1 MSKSITKKPANRQKI
16 LVYGITGMTGSRVT
30 ELLRDQFKIIGPP
43 HFQLDLTNKK
53 MVQKNIKNMQPDQ
66 ILYLAGITKVDE
78 AEVNQKKTFLLN
90 AEAVRYAAE
99 QAAKLSIPFHFV
111 STDAVFD
118 GRLKKRAY
126 KEKDKTNPLSV
137 YGKSKLAGEKIT
149 LSSSKRNSVLRTI
162 MIYSPNYPHKK
173 DFAKFAYESLKYGKQ
188 FSGIIDQVIS
198 PTYVD
203 DLVYAIAEILEK
215 RSRGIYHVASIDF
228 TTNYEFLKKIA
239 KAFKLDEKL
248 ITKTTFDEFFKG
260 KPAPRQQYSRLSTIK
275 FRKEFGVKILHTIN
289 EGINNFKKQIMKLE
303 DQPVDI

>member
-1 MSKSITKKPANRQKI
+1 MSKVKAKNASERQKI
-16 LVYGITGMTGSRVT
+16 LVYGITGMTGARVS
-30 ELLRDQFKIIGPP
+30 ELLKSQFKIIGPP

-53 MVQKNIKNMQPDQ
+53 MVQKNIKDVQPDQ

-78 AEVNQKKTFLLN
+78 AELNQKKTFILN
-90 AEAVRYAAE
+90 AQAVRYTAE
-99 QAAKLSIPFHFV
+99 QAAKFNIPFHYV

-126 KEKDKTNPLSV
+126 RENDETNPISI
-137 YGKSKLAGEKIT
+137 YGKSKLVGEKIT
-149 LSSSKRNSVLRTI
+149 LSCSKINSVLRTI

-203 DLVYAIAEILEK
+203 DLVYSIAKILKK
-215 RSRGIYHVASIDF
+215 RSRGIYHVASVDF
-228 TTNYEFLKKIA
+228 TTNYEFLRKIA

-248 ITKTTFDEFFKG
+248 ITKTTFEEFFKD
-260 KPAPRQQYSRLSTIK
+260 KPAPRQQYSRLSTEK
-275 FRKEFGVKILHTIN
+275 FRKEFGDKILHTIN
-289 EGINNFKKQIMKLE
+289 QGINNFKKQIMKLE